1 MSEIEI
7 KINSNSEAEKVLSD
21 VYQNDSSATWVGDD
35 AVSGQ
40 VLTAQYDHNRGLVRI
55 YSNYYT
61 QYSLEEMF
69 L

>member
-7 KINSNSEAEKVLSD
+7 KINSNSESKKILSD
-21 VYQNDSSATWVGDD
+21 VYQNDNSAVWSGNNAVTGD
-35 AVSGQ
+35 
-40 VLTAQYDHNRGLVRI
+40 VLTAQYDHDMGLVRI